1 MTREM
6 SRLRSDA
13 SPVGDDANDE
23 AGSQARWRTN
33 LEVQSRKLY
42 GHLRKVVTEV
52 HAAVIF
58 HVPEKVY
65 CDLCKAD
72 KHELDLVDLICCPD
86 KRPSNCPYFNESPS
100 PPHRIC
106 HTCLAR
112 LVREY
117 TTLLFSLSD
126 KERKRHPG
134 DEMQTE
140 YLSKLTKA
148 KIIVCPLCKSPNVLT
163 EQRAFNE
170 GYLRKYMS
178 KDGTITQYQVH
189 SKATATL
196 RDNFSVE
203 EVYEN
208 QRRPLFGS
216 FSASN
221 LRTLDF
227 RGNYSTEKGCELPSA
242 IGVEFHKPN
251 RNWVWIEL
259 RAPDLTLK
267 KAAENGWMYGGS
279 WMDSRNDYD
288 REISLFHFVRT
299 RRLLH
304 TRVRISPLV
313 KEELEMIEENAEER

>member
-1 MTREM
+1 M
-6 SRLRSDA
+6 SRLSRSNA
-13 SPVGDDANDE
+13 NKVEDANEE
-23 AGSQARWRTN
+23 AGPQARWRTN
-33 LEVQSRKLY
+33 LELQSRKLY

-52 HAAVIF
+52 HATAIF
-58 HVPEKVY
+58 HVPEKMY
-65 CDLCKAD
+65 CDQCKSD
-72 KHELDLVDLICCPD
+72 KHELDLVELICFPD
-86 KRPSNCPYFNESPS
+86 KRPMNCPYSPESPS

-112 LVREY
+112 LVRDY
-117 TTLLFSLSD
+117 TTLLRSLSE

-134 DEMQTE
+134 DEIQTE
-140 YLSKLTKA
+140 YLCNLKKA
-148 KIIVCPLCKSPNVLT
+148 KIIACPLCKSPNVLT

-170 GYLRKYMS
+170 GYLRKYIS
-178 KDGTITQYQVH
+178 KDGTITQYQVQ
-189 SKATATL
+189 SKATAVL

-259 RAPDLTLK
+259 RAPDVTLK

-288 REISLFHFVRT
+288 RDISLFHFVRT

-313 KEELEMIEENAEER
+313 KEELETIEGPSAGER